1 MTQEKNIL
9 ITGATGFVGTNL
21 TSYLNKSGYKTTG
34 ITRTPKS
41 TKELSYTSLSIKK
54 WNEAYV
60 MVHLAGKA
68 HDLKGVSNDAEYF
81 EVNTELTKDLFN
93 QFLKSDCTV
102 FIYMSSVKAA
112 ADEVV
117 GELTE
122 EVTPNPVT
130 VYGKSKLAAENYV
143 LAQQLPANKK
153 VYILRPCMIHGPGNK
168 GNLNLLYQLVSK
180 GIPYP
185 LGAFEN
191 KRSFLSVEN
200 LCFVIEQLIKLQPES
215 DVYNIADDEAISTN
229 ELVAIIGEGSDKKVK
244 ILNIPKAL
252 ILGVG
257 KIGAFLRLPI
267 NEEKLQKLTENY
279 VVNASKIKKVLN
291 VSLPENVNDGL
302 LKTIT
307 SFKNKET

>member
-1 MTQEKNIL
+1 MRQEKNIL

-21 TSYLNKSGYKTTG
+21 TSYLNSLGYKTTG

-41 TKELSYTSLSIKK
+41 TKALSYASLSLKK
-54 WNEAYV
+54 WNEAYA

-81 EVNTELTKDLFN
+81 EVNTELTKDVFN

-215 DVYNIADDEAISTN
+215 GVYNIADDEAISTN
-229 ELVAIIGEGSDKKVK
+229 ELVTIIGEGSGKKVK
-244 ILNIPKAL
+244 ILTISKAL

-257 KIGAFLRLPI
+257 KIGTFLRLPI

-307 SFKNKET
+307 SFKNKEA